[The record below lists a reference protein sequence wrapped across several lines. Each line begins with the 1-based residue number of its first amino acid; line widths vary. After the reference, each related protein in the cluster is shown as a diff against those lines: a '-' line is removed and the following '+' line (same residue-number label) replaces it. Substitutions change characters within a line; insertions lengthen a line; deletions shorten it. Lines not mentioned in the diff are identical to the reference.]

1 MTRNLLQE
9 PPRNV
14 LLVRLSARGDI
25 VFSSPMVRAFRRTYP
40 GARITWLAES
50 HTKNLIEHHPELD
63 EVLVWDRNAWK
74 KLLKER
80 RYLTLV
86 REAKALVRTLRSR
99 RFDVA
104 VDMQGLLRSG
114 LMTFLSGAPVRIG
127 LRPKEGSHLFL
138 TRVVDRDRNQ
148 GDRAKV
154 SSEYLY
160 LAEQLGL
167 ETEDFRME
175 VPLSDGDRDFIDG
188 WIRDE
193 GLERGYAVA
202 IPFTTRPQKHW
213 FEDRWAALLDR
224 VTEEMGLPVVVL
236 GGPGDEAA
244 LERIRGMA
252 KHRPFS
258 LVGKTSLTE
267 AAGAIEK
274 AALVVGVDTGLT
286 HMGLAFDRP
295 TVTIFGSNIPYTE
308 PPTDRARVLVHW
320 LECSPCKGNPTCNGE
335 YTCLRLIEV
344 DDVLAAA
351 REVLEN
357 GERERAHREGRS
369 LPAARGPD
377 EDRGEGIGAED
388 DGGTGPED
396 DGGIGAED
404 AEGMEGAR
412 DRARPERT
420 RGTEGDR
427 NP

>member
-1 MTRNLLQE
+1 MSRKLLQK

-40 GARITWLAES
+40 DVRITWLAES

-80 RYLTLV
+80 RYLTLM
-86 REAKALVRTLRSR
+86 REARAFVAGLRSR

-127 LRPKEGSHLFL
+127 LRPKEGSQLFL
-138 TRVVDRDRNQ
+138 TRVVDRNRNK

-160 LAEQLGL
+160 LAEELGL
-167 ETEDFRME
+167 DTGDFSME
-175 VPLSDGDRDFIDG
+175 IPLSDRDRGFIDG

-213 FEDRWAALLDR
+213 FEDRWADLLDR
-224 VTEEMGLPVVVL
+224 VKEEVGLSTVIL

-252 KHRPFS
+252 KSRSHS
-258 LVGKTSLTE
+258 LVGKTSLTQ
-267 AAGAIEK
+267 AAGAIER

-286 HMGLAFDRP
+286 HMGIAFDRP

-308 PPTDRARVLVHW
+308 PPTDRAKVLVHW
-320 LECSPCKGNPTCNGE
+320 LECSPCKGNPTCHGA
-335 YTCLRLIEV
+335 YTCLKLIGV

-351 REVLEN
+351 REVIAN
-357 GERERAHREGRS
+357 GERERAREGVAKR
-369 LPAARGPD
+369 
-377 EDRGEGIGAED
+377 
-388 DGGTGPED
+388 TQ
-396 DGGIGAED
+396 
-404 AEGMEGAR
+404 EGAGNGTQ
-412 DRARPERT
+412 ERG
-420 RGTEGDR
+420 RREA
-427 NP
+427 P

>member
-1 MTRNLLQE
+1 MSRKLLQE

-40 GARITWLAES
+40 GIRITWLAES
-50 HTKNLIEHHPELD
+50 HTANLIEHHPELD

-80 RYLTLV
+80 RFLTLL
-86 REAKALVRTLRSR
+86 RDAKRFITTLRSR

-127 LRPKEGSHLFL
+127 LRPKEGSQLFM
-138 TRVVDRDRNQ
+138 TRVVDRERNK
-148 GDRAKV
+148 GNRAKV

-160 LAEQLGL
+160 LAQELGL
-167 ETEDFRME
+167 DTGDFRME
-175 VPLSDGDRDFIDG
+175 VPLSGEDRDFMEG

-193 GLERGYAVA
+193 GLNEGFAVA

-213 FEDRWAALLDR
+213 FEDRWAKLLDR
-224 VTEEMGLPVVVL
+224 VTEELGLPTVIL
-236 GGPGDEAA
+236 GGPGDIPA

-252 KHRPFS
+252 RSRPHS
-258 LVGKTSLTE
+258 LVGKTSLTQ
-267 AAGAIEK
+267 AAAAIER
-274 AALVVGVDTGLT
+274 AALVVGVDTGLS
-286 HMGLAFDRP
+286 HMGIAFDRP

-320 LECSPCKGNPTCNGE
+320 LECSPCKGNPTCDGD
-335 YTCLRLIEV
+335 YTCMKLIGV

-351 REVLEN
+351 QEVMAN
-357 GERERAHREGRS
+357 GERERAPGTNGDN
-369 LPAARGPD
+369 GP
-377 EDRGEGIGAED
+377 
-388 DGGTGPED
+388 
-396 DGGIGAED
+396 
-404 AEGMEGAR
+404 
-412 DRARPERT
+412 
-420 RGTEGDR
+420 
-427 NP
+427 